1 MRNAKIEKFNVN
13 GKQLYTE
20 NVIPDKITDLQG
32 GENLSLIP
40 LTITLDKTKWT
51 NNTQTIE
58 IEDITG
64 TSQIWVS
71 PTPTQSNIVKY
82 VNSGILAT
90 EQGNGILTFTTAYIP
105 TDDIYANV
113 IISNA
118 PIKDIIQQ
126 NGNLIINYVEE
137 DITQEGNVLTI
148 GGIE

>member
-51 NNTQTIE
+51 NNTQTIQ
-58 IEDITG
+58 IQDITG

-71 PTPTQSNIVKY
+71 PFPTQSNV
-82 VNSGILAT
+82 VNYINCGILAT
-90 EQGNGILTFTTAYIP
+90 EQGNGILTFTTVYIP
-105 TDDIYANV
+105 EENIQANV

-118 PIKDIIQQ
+118 PIKDTIQQ
-126 NGNLIINYVEE
+126 NGTLIINYVEE
-137 DITQEGNVLTI
+137 NITQQDNVLII
-148 GGIE
+148 GGDE